1 VTAAVL
7 RALVRAWSERWHA
20 LTTAAELAADPAE
33 RARLLAMAE
42 GIETCDMDARRAV
55 RGAGGW
61 TS

>member
-1 VTAAVL
+1 MTAAVL
-7 RALVRAWSERWHA
+7 RALIGAWSERWHA
-20 LTTAAELAADPAE
+20 LTAAAEAVADPAE

-42 GIETCDMDARRAV
+42 GIETCDMDARRAA